1 MNNCELLAPIE
12 AGVVRFCEVNFM
24 TKYEFLQ
31 WLDDVEVQQKILR
44 IVKELQIFFEPV
56 KPPNES
62 PPPDEKLSRLELEKN
77 STFQR
82 ATTAERQLSD
92 LRSDN
97 FRLKNNLSEVQQR
110 VEGLEQQIQNVQFKN
125 SQLENSLSQA
135 QQRVKDLEQQI
146 QNAQFKNSRLQ
157 SSLSQSE
164 QSARS
169 LQDKLKTWQET
180 FTREQQRNKS
190 LQQDLDAANQ
200 TISDLE
206 RQLEQRFARGWELF
220 QKYQSV
226 GTHARQLLQGV
237 FTRDNFMSFICGGAQ
252 SESLEKIWDVLR
264 ECVMNSRQHD
274 AEILWEVFEY
284 SLELVNSSRAQVS
297 YSILPVNVGDRFD
310 SDVHS
315 EAPGSRA
322 QGKVAQVYLPGF
334 RNDYNRRI
342 IRKSIVQVS

>member
-1 MNNCELLAPIE
+1 
-12 AGVVRFCEVNFM
+12 M
-24 TKYEFLQ
+24 TKYEMLR
-31 WLDDVEVQQKILR
+31 WLDDVEVQRKILQ
-44 IVKELQIFFEPV
+44 IVKEPQIFSEPI
-56 KPPNES
+56 KLPDES
-62 PPPDEKLSRLELEKN
+62 PAPDEKLLRLEEEKN
-77 STFQR
+77 SVLQR
-82 ATTAERQLSD
+82 AATAERQLSD

-110 VEGLEQQIQNVQFKN
+110 V
-125 SQLENSLSQA
+125 
-135 QQRVKDLEQQI
+135 KDLEQQI
-146 QNAQFKNSRLQ
+146 QNAQSRNSRLEN
-157 SSLSQSE
+157 SLSQSE
-164 QSARS
+164 RSSKDLQS
-169 LQDKLKTWQET
+169 KLAEWQKT

-206 RQLEQRFARGWELF
+206 EQLEQRFARGWELF